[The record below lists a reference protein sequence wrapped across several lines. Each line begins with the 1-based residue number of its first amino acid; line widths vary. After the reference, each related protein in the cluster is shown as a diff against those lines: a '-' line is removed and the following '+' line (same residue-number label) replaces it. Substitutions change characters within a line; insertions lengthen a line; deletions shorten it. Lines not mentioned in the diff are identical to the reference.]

1 MGIAFF
7 DLDKT
12 VLAVNSGR
20 LWVRRESALGNLG
33 VGQTLQAVAWLVR
46 YELGFA
52 SAETMV
58 AQAVAHTRGTPGADL
73 QGRTERFYQAEVRS
87 TFRPGAL
94 AAIEEHRRVGD
105 TLTLLTSSSGYLA
118 DLVAQE
124 LGFARVCCNRLDV
137 DGDGLHTGRV
147 LGRVC
152 FGAGK
157 LVHAQRE
164 ADLAGVPL
172 SACAFY
178 TDSFSD
184 LAVLTQVGRPVAVN
198 PDPRLRREAGRRG
211 WPVVDWGRPGPPGKV
226 A

>member
-20 LWVRRESALGNLG
+20 LWVQREVALGNLRRR
-33 VGQTLQAVAWLVR
+33 QALQAGYWLVR

-52 SAETMV
+52 SAEEMV
-58 AQAVAHTRGTPGADL
+58 AQAVAQTRGSRGDVL
-73 QGRTERFYQAEVRS
+73 QARTEAFYRDEVRP

-94 AAIEEHRRVGD
+94 QALAEHRRQGD
-105 TLTLLTSSSGYLA
+105 TLTLLTSSSGYLSE
-118 DLVAQE
+118 LVAEE
-124 LGFARVCCNRLDV
+124 LGFDRVCCNRLEV
-137 DGDGLHTGRV
+137 DGAGLHTGKV
-147 LGRVC
+147 EGRIC

-157 LVHAQRE
+157 LDYARAEAQ
-164 ADLAGVPL
+164 AASVPL

-184 LAVLTQVGRPVAVN
+184 LPVLAQVGRPVAVN
-198 PDPRLRREAGRRG
+198 PDPRLKREARRRG
-211 WPVVDWGRPGPPGKV
+211 WPVVDWGRPP

>member
-20 LWVRRESALGNLG
+20 LWVIREVGLGNLG
-33 VGQTLQAVAWLVR
+33 ARQAVQAGLWLVR

-52 SAETMV
+52 SAEEMV
-58 AQAVAHTRGTPGADL
+58 AEAVAQTRGSRGDL
-73 QGRTERFYQAEVRS
+73 LRARTAEFYRDEVRG

-94 AAIEEHRRVGD
+94 AALAEHRRQGD
-105 TLTLLTSSSGYLA
+105 TLTLLTSSTGYLSE
-118 DLVAQE
+118 LVAEE
-124 LGFARVCCNRLDV
+124 LGFDRVCCNRLEV
-137 DGDGLHTGRV
+137 DPAGLHTGRV
-147 LGRVC
+147 QGRIC

-157 LVHAQRE
+157 LDYARAE
-164 ADLAGVPL
+164 ARAAGVPL
-172 SACAFY
+172 SECAFY

-184 LAVLTQVGRPVAVN
+184 LPVLAEVGRPVAVN
-198 PDPRLRREAGRRG
+198 PDPRLKREARRRR
-211 WPVVDWGRPGPPGKV
+211 WQVVDWGRP